1 METLQCRIFVV
12 GVNGDVGDAVVF
24 EILDKIDGK
33 KTFADAALAIDDG
46 VELFLH
52 IDFESEVF

>member
-12 GVNGDVGDAVVF
+12 GINGDVGDGIIF
-24 EILDKIDGK
+24 EKLNEIDGE
-33 KTFADAALAIDDG
+33 KTFADAALAVDDG

-52 IDFESEVF
+52 IWLKVF